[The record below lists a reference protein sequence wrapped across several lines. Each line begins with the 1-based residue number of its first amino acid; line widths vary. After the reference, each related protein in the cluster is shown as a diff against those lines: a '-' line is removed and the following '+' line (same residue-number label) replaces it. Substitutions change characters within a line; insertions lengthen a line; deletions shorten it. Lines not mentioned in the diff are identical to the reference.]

1 MMLSGHLM
9 VAAGGY
15 LLFKAYPFDQTI
27 DIQPSLFLEMLL
39 VLTGCVLPDVDH
51 TESTIGKRMR
61 VFSIPISLIFG
72 HRGVFH
78 SLLACIAI
86 GYAAYE
92 LNTWWLNYIAF
103 GYFLHLI
110 GDYLTPSGIP
120 ILYPYKKRYRFA
132 IVAETN
138 SLSELILA
146 GLILVGGVYISLI
159 G

>member
-9 VAAGGY
+9 VATGGY
-15 LLFKAYPFDQTI
+15 LLFKAYPFDHPI
-27 DIQPSLFLEMLL
+27 DIQPSLFIEVLL
-39 VLTGCVLPDVDH
+39 VLFGCVLPDVDH
-51 TESTIGKRMR
+51 TESTLGKRMR
-61 VFSIPISLIFG
+61 VLSVPISLIFG

-78 SLLACIAI
+78 SLLACLFI

-92 LNTWWLNYIAF
+92 LQTWWLNYIAF

-120 ILYPYKKRYRFA
+120 LLYPYKKRYRFA

-138 SLSELILA
+138 SLSELIMAGSILA
-146 GLILVGGVYISLI
+146 CGVYISLI